1 MDEGPADCTGLHNRP
16 RDGTVAYDG
25 VEMIEGNNVGTG
37 DGIDDNAGHG
47 RDKGPGIGTGNGLE
61 LAEGSGAGIG
71 IGIGRGASRLGW
83 AARRAE

>member
-25 VEMIEGNNVGTG
+25 VEMIEGNNVGT
-37 DGIDDNAGHG
+37 DDNAGHG
-47 RDKGPGIGTGNGLE
+47 RDKGPVIGTGNGLE

-71 IGIGRGASRLGW
+71 IRIGRGASRLGW